1 MVGLLAYMYLVLT
14 FETVLQYYTHLALY
28 LNTIFLALIVSR
40 LNARPNEMM
49 AKSGFRRLAEME
61 DYMKEYIAG
70 RTLPI
75 LVKW

>member
-1 MVGLLAYMYLVLT
+1 MVGLLAYMCLVLT

-28 LNTIFLALIVSR
+28 LNTIFLALIVSP
-40 LNARPNEMM
+40 LNARPNEIM
-49 AKSGFRRLAEME
+49 AKSGFRRFVEME

-70 RTLPI
+70 RALPI